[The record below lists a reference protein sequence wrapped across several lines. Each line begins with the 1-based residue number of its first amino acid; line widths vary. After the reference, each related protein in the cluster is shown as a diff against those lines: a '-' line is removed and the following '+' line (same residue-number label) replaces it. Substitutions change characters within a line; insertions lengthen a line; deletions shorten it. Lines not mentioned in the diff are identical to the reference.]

1 MLSSTLHIFDS
12 IEKAKE
18 NGKNL
23 NKRINWKSN
32 VKSRNVISFKSND
45 FRIKKVFKLIVI

>member
-32 VKSRNVISFKSND
+32 VKPRNVISFKSND
-45 FRIKKVFKLIVI
+45 FRIKKVFNFK